1 VTQQIV
7 PADWQF
13 TSRKKAS
20 DIKTGDRLRVYLPEV
35 VATSGSCGNC
45 LGLEQ
50 VFSRVVRSS
59 GPVTYVDGRKLHVE
73 LQQAPCPVCQGE
85 QLQRWL
91 EQSSGLEGLY
101 LDGKHALDV
110 RVASEHPLSG
120 QEEAF
125 KIAWALL
132 SELPAPKTW
141 ALFSGD
147 YGRGKSHIL
156 VGLVNGCR
164 LAGVWAQYVTTEQM
178 LERIRS
184 TYDPMSAMETT
195 AEVRRHFELVP
206 VLVVDELDRVKWT
219 EWAGEKLVA
228 IFNQRYLEQRSTV
241 FASNLGPQALAKKVE
256 PLAALVSRISSGHVV
271 TVGGPDLRPGYQP
284 GLPELPGYL
293 HD

>member
-1 VTQQIV
+1 MR
-7 PADWQF
+7 PE
-13 TSRKKAS
+13 TSMSQRPTRHSA
-20 DIKTGDRLRVYLPEV
+20 
-35 VATSGSCGNC
+35 
-45 LGLEQ
+45 
-50 VFSRVVRSS
+50 
-59 GPVTYVDGRKLHVE
+59 
-73 LQQAPCPVCQGE
+73 APCPVCQGE

-110 RVASEHPLSG
+110 RVAGEHPLSG

-184 TYDPMSAMETT
+184 TYDPMSAVETT
-195 AEVRRHFELVP
+195 AEVRRHFGMVP

-219 EWAGEKLVA
+219 EWAGERRGAL
-228 IFNQRYLEQRSTV
+228 FNQRYLET
-241 FASNLGPQALAKKVE
+241 
-256 PLAALVSRISSGHVV
+256 
-271 TVGGPDLRPGYQP
+271 
-284 GLPELPGYL
+284 
-293 HD
+293 